1 MVKNLLVL
9 QRVQRFGSEHP
20 YGGLKSPITPRN
32 LTPSSDFNGYQAHI
46 WFIYMQAESLKFLK
60 NIFSSIIKHS

>member
-9 QRVQRFGSEHP
+9 QRVQRFD
-20 YGGLKSPITPRN
+20 SPITPRN
-32 LTPSSDFNGYQAHI
+32 PTPSSDFNGYQAHI